1 MRRILI
7 LALVTLLFVP
17 AALMAQTDTDI
28 DFADLES
35 DIQAFA
41 DGVASSLP
49 LNASVGLN
57 WSDAYIGQF
66 PHFGVGLT
74 VGAST
79 IPFEAASP
87 VLDGLG
93 LTDTIANDPNLA
105 PLLDFGMPLPA
116 YAVEARIG
124 GLLIPFDVGI
134 KVGIMPPDF
143 SLGEAFPK
151 ITALQTLEL
160 DYMNLGFDVRMPIV
174 EERGLIPEISVGGG
188 YNYLRANIGFQGI
201 LGGDL
206 NIGTFEHP
214 DPANPAVYNVTMT
227 DPTVN
232 YEWQANVIDLKAQVS
247 KGLLFFRPYAGVGAS
262 VGFGRAGSGF
272 ESTLEGISPEDIALI
287 NTAAEQLGSD
297 VVIPELSGTSF
308 YLSAPMTGGWSFRAF
323 GGVSINLLIVK
334 IDINAMYDFLAHNYG
349 ATVGLRVQL

>member
-7 LALVTLLFVP
+7 LTIAALLFAPV
-17 AALMAQTDTDI
+17 ALIAQTDTDI
-28 DFADLES
+28 SFADLQA

-79 IPFEAASP
+79 IPFAAAEP
-87 VLDGLG
+87 VLEGLG
-93 LTDTIANDPNLA
+93 LTDLANDPNLE
-105 PLLDFGMPLPA
+105 PLLRFGMPLPA
-116 YAVEARIG
+116 YAIEARIG
-124 GLLIPFDVGI
+124 GLIIPFDVGI
-134 KVGIMPPDF
+134 KAGILPPDWTPAD
-143 SLGEAFPK
+143 SFPGV
-151 ITALQTLEL
+151 AVLQNLDLE
-160 DYMNLGFDVRMPIV
+160 YMNLGFDVRMPVV
-174 EERGLIPEISVGGG
+174 EERGLIPEVSIGGG
-188 YNYLRANIGFQGI
+188 YNYLRANIGLAGI
-201 LGGDL
+201 IGDL
-206 NIGTFEHP
+206 DIGTFKHP
-214 DPANPAVYNVTMT
+214 TEDQTWNVSMT

-232 YEWQANVIDLKAQVS
+232 YEWSANVIDLKAQVS
-247 KGLLFFRPYAGVGAS
+247 KGLLFFRPYAGLGAS

-272 ESTLEGISPEDIALI
+272 ESTLVGITEDEIAEI
-287 NTAAEQLGSD
+287 NAAAEELGAD
-297 VVIPELSGTSF
+297 AIIPELSGTSF

-323 GGVSINLLIVK
+323 GGVAINLLIVK
-334 IDINAMYDFLAHNYG
+334 LDFTAMYDFLAGNYG

>member
-1 MRRILI
+1 MKRLLI
-7 LALVTLLFVP
+7 LTVAALLFTPV
-17 AALMAQTDTDI
+17 AVLAQTDI
-28 DFADLES
+28 EFADLES

-66 PHFGVGLT
+66 PHFGIGLT

-79 IPFEAASP
+79 IPFEAAQP

-93 LTDTIANDPNLA
+93 LTESFTTNPDLA
-105 PLLDFGMPLPA
+105 TLAEFGVPLPA
-116 YAVEARIG
+116 YAAEARIG
-124 GLLIPFDVGI
+124 GLLIPFDLGV
-134 KVGIMPPDF
+134 KVGIMPPGTSPGDLFPNIAALQKF
-143 SLGEAFPK
+143 SL
-151 ITALQTLEL
+151 
-160 DYMNLGFDVRMPIV
+160 DYLNLGFDVRLPIV
-174 EERGLIPEISVGGG
+174 EERALIPEISVGGG
-188 YNYLRANIGFQGI
+188 YNYLRANLGFEGI

-214 DPANPAVYNVTMT
+214 DPSDDRTWNVIMT

-232 YEWQANVIDLKAQVS
+232 YEWSANVIDLKAQVS

-262 VGFGRAGSGF
+262 IGFGRAGSGF
-272 ESTLEGISPEDIALI
+272 ESTLEGITQAEIDEI
-287 NTAAEQLGSD
+287 NAAAELLGAGEI
-297 VVIPELSGTSF
+297 IPKLSGTSL

-323 GGVSINLLIVK
+323 GGVSLNILVVK
-334 IDINAMYDFLAHNYG
+334 LDLTAMYDFLAGNYG

>member
-7 LALVTLLFVP
+7 LTIVALLFAPV
-17 AALMAQTDTDI
+17 ALIAQPDPI
-28 DFADLES
+28 LFSDLEA
-35 DIQAFA
+35 DIQSFA

-79 IPFEAASP
+79 IPFDAAAP
-87 VLDGLG
+87 VLEGLG
-93 LTDTIANDPNLA
+93 LTDLA
-105 PLLDFGMPLPA
+105 TNPDLEWLLQFGMPLPA
-116 YAVEARIG
+116 YAIEARIG
-124 GLLIPFDVGI
+124 GLIIPFDVGI
-134 KVGIMPPDF
+134 KLGIMPPDW
-143 SLGEAFPK
+143 SPGDAFPNVA
-151 ITALQTLEL
+151 ALQNFEL

-174 EERGLIPEISVGGG
+174 EERGFIPEISIGGG
-188 YNYLRANIGFQGI
+188 YNYLRANVGFAGI
-201 LGGDL
+201 LGGDVE
-206 NIGTFEHP
+206 IGTFEHP
-214 DPANPAVYNVTMT
+214 NPLDDTTWTVVME

-232 YEWQANVIDLKAQVS
+232 YEWSANVIDLKAQVS

-272 ESTLEGISPEDIALI
+272 ESTLSGITEEEIAEI
-287 NTAAEQLGSD
+287 NAAAELLGAGEI
-297 VVIPELSGTSF
+297 IPELSGTSF

-334 IDINAMYDFLAHNYG
+334 LDFNAMYDFIAGNYG

>member
-7 LALVTLLFVP
+7 LTIVALLFAP
-17 AALMAQTDTDI
+17 AALMAQTDI
-28 DFADLES
+28 DFADLEA

-79 IPFEAASP
+79 IPFEAAAP

-93 LTDTIANDPNLA
+93 LTDLATTNPELA
-105 PLLDFGMPLPA
+105 PFLQFGVPLPA

-124 GLLIPFDVGI
+124 GLIIPFDVGV
-134 KVGIMPPDF
+134 KVGIMPPDW
-143 SLGEAFPK
+143 SPGDLLPG
-151 ITALQTLEL
+151 LEL
-160 DYMNLGFDVRMPIV
+160 DYMNLGFDARVRVV
-174 EERGLIPEISVGGG
+174 EERGLIPEVSIGGG
-188 YNYLRANIGFQGI
+188 YNYLRANIGFAEI

-206 NIGTFEHP
+206 NIGTFPNPNPLEP
-214 DPANPAVYNVTMT
+214 DYTISMA

-232 YEWQANVIDLKAQVS
+232 YEWSANVIDLKAQVS

-272 ESTLEGISPEDIALI
+272 ESELLGISPEEIALV
-287 NTAAEQLGSD
+287 NEAAALLESD
-297 VVIPELSGTSF
+297 AVIPELSGTSF

-323 GGVSINLLIVK
+323 GGVAINLLIVK
-334 IDINAMYDFLAHNYG
+334 LDITAMYDFLAGNYG

>member
-7 LALVTLLFVP
+7 LTIVALLFVP
-17 AALMAQTDTDI
+17 VALIAQTTDI
-28 DFADLES
+28 DFADLEA

-79 IPFEAASP
+79 IPFDAATP
-87 VLDGLG
+87 VLEGLG
-93 LTDTIANDPNLA
+93 LTDLATNPDLA
-105 PLLDFGMPLPA
+105 PLLQFGMPLPA
-116 YAVEARIG
+116 YAAEARIG
-124 GLLIPFDVGI
+124 GFIIPFDVGVKI
-134 KVGIMPPDF
+134 GIMPPDW
-143 SLGEAFPK
+143 SPGDAFPS
-151 ITALQTLEL
+151 IAALQNLEM
-160 DYMNLGFDVRMPIV
+160 DYMNLGFDVRMPVI
-174 EERGLIPEISVGGG
+174 EERGLIPEVSIGGG
-188 YNYLRANIGFQGI
+188 YNYLRANIGLVGI

-214 DPANPAVYNVTMT
+214 DPNNDQTWTVSMT

-232 YEWQANVIDLKAQVS
+232 YEWSANVIDLKAQVS

-272 ESTLEGISPEDIALI
+272 ESTLEGISEAEIAEI
-287 NTAAEQLGSD
+287 NEAAALLGSD
-297 VVIPELSGTSF
+297 EVIPELSGTSF

-334 IDINAMYDFLAHNYG
+334 LDINAMYDFLAGNYG

>member
-7 LALVTLLFVP
+7 LTIVALLFAPV
-17 AALMAQTDTDI
+17 ALIAQTTDI
-28 DFADLES
+28 DFADLEA
-35 DIQAFA
+35 DIQSFA

-79 IPFEAASP
+79 IPFDAAEP
-87 VLDGLG
+87 LLVGLG
-93 LTDTIANDPNLA
+93 LTDLANNPDLA
-105 PLLDFGMPLPA
+105 PLLQFGMPLPA
-116 YAVEARIG
+116 YAIEARIG
-124 GLLIPFDVGI
+124 GLIIPFDVGI
-134 KVGIMPPDF
+134 KVGIMPPDW
-143 SLGEAFPK
+143 SPGDAFPNVA
-151 ITALQTLEL
+151 ALQNFEL
-160 DYMNLGFDVRMPIV
+160 DYMNLGFDVRMPVV
-174 EERGLIPEISVGGG
+174 EERGFIPEISIGGG
-188 YNYLRANIGFQGI
+188 YNYLRANIGFAGI

-206 NIGTFEHP
+206 NIGTFPNPNPLLP
-214 DPANPAVYNVTMT
+214 DYTISMA

-232 YEWQANVIDLKAQVS
+232 YEWSANVIDLKAQVS
-247 KGLLFFRPYAGVGAS
+247 KGLLFFRPYAGLGAS

-272 ESTLEGISPEDIALI
+272 ESELIGITAEEIALI
-287 NTAAEQLGSD
+287 NEAAELLGSD
-297 VVIPELSGTSF
+297 AVIPELSGTSF

-334 IDINAMYDFLAHNYG
+334 LDINAMYDFIAGNYG